1 MISGIAAWWVGK
13 KQGGEAA
20 KKMLTIGI
28 ILFAITPLIQLVT
41 GHAHA
46 VEVIAKQ
53 PEKAAALE
61 GHWDTSGGV
70 PLYAGGWVDEKN
82 QKTYGLYI
90 PKFLSFLNN
99 WDWNSKIRGLH
110 DFPRENW
117 PPVNFIFQT
126 YHLMVAIGLF
136 SIGAGLLGLYLLM
149 RKQLFNADLMLTKW
163 YLFAL
168 PFLIPLPHIAHET
181 GWISAE
187 VGRQPW
193 IIYGL
198 MRTKQAAS
206 VVVPAAQILF
216 SLIMFALIYSL
227 LGIIFLTIAFK
238 LVKKGIG
245 EA

>member
-1 MISGIAAWWVGK
+1 M
-13 KQGGEAA
+13 
-20 KKMLTIGI
+20 
-28 ILFAITPLIQLVT
+28 
-41 GHAHA
+41 
-46 VEVIAKQ
+46 
-53 PEKAAALE
+53 
-61 GHWDTSGGV
+61 
-70 PLYAGGWVDEKN
+70 PLYAAGWVDEKN
-82 QKTYGLYI
+82 QKTYGFYI

-99 WDWNSKIRGLH
+99 WDWNSKISGLH
-110 DFPRENW
+110 DFPQENR

-149 RKQLFNADLMLTKW
+149 RKQLFNTDLVLTKW

-206 VVVPAAQILF
+206 VVVPAGQIFF